1 MVIKKTDLKLLKPQL
16 ENLINNYNL
25 KKFEQVEKLALF
37 ILDQFPKNQFCW
49 KILGAAFF
57 QSGKTKE
64 ALNANKKSIKLNPQ
78 DAEAYY
84 NLAIT
89 QKELGKLLDAENNY
103 AIAIKLKT
111 DYFEA
116 YSNLGNIQKQLGK
129 LTEAEECYKKAININ
144 PKFADP
150 YYNLATILQKKGNT
164 KDSKKNYMEAIK
176 LNPNYTQAYNNL
188 GVLLQEIGNLNES
201 KDCFIKAIETNPDS
215 IDAFLNVSDL
225 LEKKNSLDEGLV
237 ILKKFKNENNQKISD
252 LFLYKAIFLY
262 RKNNFSE
269 SENLLNKIDFNK
281 LETHRIPIFF
291 NLKAN
296 LYDRNKHYKDAFN
309 AFKQMNNTITQTDDF
324 KNYKSKN
331 VLNYVKKI
339 ISQINASDKTN
350 LNKDL
355 FEARWKQPIF
365 LIGFP
370 RSGTTLLD
378 TILRTHSKIKV
389 VEEKP
394 MLEKVVR
401 SFKMNDLEEIE
412 SINYAQAKNASKIY
426 FKELKNYL
434 DLSSNFLFIDKLPLN
449 ILYLPFINQIFPKAK
464 FILSLRHPLDCI
476 LSSWMQNFKLNSAM
490 INMCDLDNTFD
501 FYCKTMELYKLC
513 NKRYKKQTHIIRYE
527 DLVDDFE
534 GQIKKLLSFMDLKWE
549 KNLKQ
554 YEKTAKQRELI
565 NTPSYSQVVKPIY
578 KSSRYRWKN
587 YESYLNNYKSII
599 DPWIKEYGY

>member
-1 MVIKKTDLKLLKPQL
+1 MVINEKDLKLLKPQL

-49 KILGAAFF
+49 KILGAALF

-116 YSNLGNIQKQLGK
+116 YSNLGNVQKQLGK

-201 KDCFIKAIETNPDS
+201 KHCFIKAIETNPDS

-225 LEKKNSLDEGLV
+225 LEKKNNLDEGLV
-237 ILKKFKNENNQKISD
+237 ILKKFTNENNQKISD

-296 LYDRNKHYKDAFN
+296 LYDRNKHYKNAFN

-324 KNYKSKN
+324 KNYKSNN
-331 VLNYVKKI
+331 VLSYVKKI
-339 ISQINASDKTN
+339 ISQINASDKKN

-355 FEARWKQPIF
+355 FEASWKQPIF

-426 FKELKNYL
+426 FEELKNYL

-449 ILYLPFINQIFPKAK
+449 ILYLPFINQVFPKAK

-490 INMCDLDNTFD
+490 INMCDLDKTFD